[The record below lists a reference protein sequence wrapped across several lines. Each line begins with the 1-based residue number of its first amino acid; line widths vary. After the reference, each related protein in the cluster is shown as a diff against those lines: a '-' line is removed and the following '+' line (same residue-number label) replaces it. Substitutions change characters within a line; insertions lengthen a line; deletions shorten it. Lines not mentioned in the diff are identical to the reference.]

1 MAKLAINGGTPLR
14 TKSWPKW
21 PVIGDEEIRAVTE
34 ILEKGKMGRVT
45 IFGKGEPSQVDAF
58 REAWLRRY
66 PGKDYAIPCSSCC
79 TALELSLRNAGVGP
93 GDEVITPPST
103 WVATN
108 LAPVMVGATPVFADV
123 SPDNYCL
130 DPDAMEA
137 AVTPR
142 TRAVIPVHIGGY
154 CCEMDRIMEIAR
166 KHDLVVVED
175 CAQAHGSKYKDKF
188 VGYWGHF
195 GCFSFDIAKLMTAG
209 EGGLVVCNDEDLG
222 EWVYGVLGHAG
233 KQIDAI
239 QSKEGRKSDG
249 WNFRM
254 TEFQAAILLAQ
265 LARAEEQKRKRMK
278 NADYL
283 RSRLAEI
290 DGIGEVPHSPEQN
303 YYSFMFKYDADH
315 FGGVPKQKFE
325 QALKAEGIVTFCS
338 PGNQHPAYRSPH
350 FHCPWKDFSDVH
362 CPVAERAFNEEA
374 TGIRATDALLG
385 EKEDMDDIADAVIK
399 IKDNI
404 DELLRPAKRE

>member
-1 MAKLAINGGTPLR
+1 MPNLAVNGGTPLR
-14 TKSWPKW
+14 EKPWPKW
-21 PVIGDEEIRAVTE
+21 PVIGEEEKAAVTDLLDRA
-34 ILEKGKMGRVT
+34 IMGRVT
-45 IFGKGEPSQVDAF
+45 VFGKGEDSKVDEL
-58 REAWLRRY
+58 REAWLRCY

-79 TALELSLRNAGVGP
+79 TALELSLRNAGIGP

-108 LAPVMVGATPVFADV
+108 LAPVMVGATPVIVDV

-137 AVTPR
+137 AITPR

-154 CCEMDRIMEIAR
+154 CCEMDRIMEIANR
-166 KHDLVVVED
+166 HDVVVVED

-209 EGGLVVCNDEDLG
+209 EGGLVVCNDDDLG

-233 KQIDAI
+233 A
-239 QSKEGRKSDG
+239 QSDRILGKEGRKGDG

-265 LARAEEQKRKRMK
+265 LARAE
-278 NADYL
+278 A
-283 RSRLAEI
+283 
-290 DGIGEVPHSPEQN
+290 
-303 YYSFMFKYDADH
+303 
-315 FGGVPKQKFE
+315 
-325 QALKAEGIVTFCS
+325 
-338 PGNQHPAYRSPH
+338 
-350 FHCPWKDFSDVH
+350 
-362 CPVAERAFNEEA
+362 
-374 TGIRATDALLG
+374 
-385 EKEDMDDIADAVIK
+385 
-399 IKDNI
+399 
-404 DELLRPAKRE
+404 